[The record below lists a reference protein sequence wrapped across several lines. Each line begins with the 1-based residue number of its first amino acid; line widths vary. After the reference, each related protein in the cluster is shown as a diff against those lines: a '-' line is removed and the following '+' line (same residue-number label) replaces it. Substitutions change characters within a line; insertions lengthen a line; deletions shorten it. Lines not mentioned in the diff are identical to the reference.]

1 MSLSTIVA
9 LMTWFL
15 ASRDY
20 EEFVVKGYIDTVFTN
35 TPCDFRFKL
44 RVLCNTQHS
53 GTVVGNCS
61 KQDTVVNSIT
71 KAKYVDALEATKKLL
86 NHIVHS

>member
-1 MSLSTIVA
+1 MKCSLYVITSIQSSSMLHA
-9 LMTWFL
+9 IFDL
-15 ASRDY
+15 S
-20 EEFVVKGYIDTVFTN
+20 
-35 TPCDFRFKL
+35 L
-44 RVLCNTQHS
+44 RVLCNTQHG